1 MGIYASIS
9 AQNPRRKASDM
20 ETIMQQNLSRRQTL
34 LLLGAAGCAISAGAA
49 RAEEGKKMIV
59 HKSPTC
65 GCCGGWAKRMREAG
79 YIVEEI
85 NEPDMKAVKARL
97 GVPEK
102 MTSCHT
108 AELDG
113 YIVEGH
119 VPPQAIAQLLRER
132 PKAVGVAAPGMPMG
146 SPGMEMGEPEVYTLY
161 LFDGSGAREFGKWL
175 GDKPA

>member
-1 MGIYASIS
+1 MP
-9 AQNPRRKASDM
+9 QNP
-20 ETIMQQNLSRRQTL
+20 SRRQTL
-34 LLLGAAGCAISAGAA
+34 LLLGAAGCALSVGAA
-49 RAEEGKKMIV
+49 RSEPALKVIA

-65 GCCGGWAKRMREAG
+65 GCCGGWAKHMRAAG
-79 YIVEEI
+79 FVFEEI
-85 NEPDMKAVKARL
+85 AEPDMKAVKARL

-113 YIVEGH
+113 YIIEGH
-119 VPPQAIAQLLRER
+119 VPVQAVQQLLRER
-132 PKAVGVAAPGMPMG
+132 PKAIGLAAPGMPMG

-161 LFDGSGAREFGKWL
+161 LFDASGAREFGKWL